1 MKKLL
6 LVLVIVASLI
16 SACGSEKATRAPAPT
31 EVSESIATPN
41 PESTKVSEVTA
52 TPNLEPTKTPE
63 AAATPL
69 PTPTRQPNPPPRAS
83 HQMAYDAESDQV
95 ILFGGVISDKGRT
108 AKDTWSY
115 DSSTSTWRQ
124 IKSTPSPGK
133 GDGPMAYDAESDRVI
148 FFIGCRFGLTDKPY
162 DCVPASETWS
172 YDSNTNTWTNM
183 EPATAPYGP
192 LGARMVYD
200 AGADRMILF
209 GGWDP
214 TNLSDSGAFSD
225 TWAYDYNTNA
235 WTKMEPEVSP
245 PGRYFHAMAHDAES
259 KRVILWGGYG
269 PVPIDVGSVWAYN
282 YDTNTWEELESSGA
296 PSPVGYAAMVYNGV
310 TDQTILYAGQELWAF
325 DYDANTWTLLSDSPL
340 PGKLRGHAM
349 IYDDK
354 ADRVILF
361 GGGPTYTSFRN
372 KTWTYDLDTDTWTDV
387 TVR

>member
-16 SACGSEKATRAPAPT
+16 SACSGENATPAPVPT
-31 EVSESIATPN
+31 EVSEATATSN
-41 PESTKVSEVTA
+41 PEPTQVSEATA

-63 AAATPL
+63 AAATP
-69 PTPTRQPNPPPRAS
+69 QPNPRPRALPR
-83 HQMAYDAESDQV
+83 MAYDAESNQV
-95 ILFGGVISDKGRT
+95 ILFGGVISAEGRT
-108 AKDTWSY
+108 IKDTWSH
-115 DSSTSTWRQ
+115 DMSTNTWRQ

-148 FFIGCRFGLTDKPY
+148 FFVGCRFGLTDKPY

-172 YDSNTNTWTNM
+172 YDSNANAWTNM
-183 EPATAPYGP
+183 EPTTAPYGL
-192 LGARMVYD
+192 LGTRMVYD
-200 AGADRMILF
+200 TKSDRMILF

-214 TNLSDSGAFSD
+214 TNPSDDGAFSD
-225 TWAYDYNTNA
+225 TWAYDYNTNT

-259 KRVILWGGYG
+259 ERVILWGGG
-269 PVPIDVGSVWAYN
+269 GLVPIDVSSVWAYD
-282 YDTNTWEELESSGA
+282 YDADTWEELESSGA

-310 TDQTILYAGQELWAF
+310 TDQTILYARQELWAF

-340 PGKLRGHAM
+340 PGKLIGHAM
-349 IYDDK
+349 VYADK
-354 ADRVILF
+354 ADRVLLF
-361 GGGPTYTSFRN
+361 GGGPTHTSFGN
-372 KTWTYDLDTDTWTDV
+372 KTWTYDLDADTWTDV